1 MREAVVPYVAA
12 ASLRLGVECLVGL
25 GLESLCCAFLCSRK
39 IAVMATMMS
48 SSVRVW
54 VSTVAL
60 MRFADA
66 TVSGLTSVAPGKRL
80 LGAR

>member
-1 MREAVVPYVAA
+1 
-12 ASLRLGVECLVGL
+12 
-25 GLESLCCAFLCSRK
+25 
-39 IAVMATMMS
+39 MMS

-66 TVSGLTSVAPGKRL
+66 AVSGLTSVAPDRRL
-80 LGAR
+80 LGHDERCKAEVAFGWEGEYFSHYPIFNILI